1 MRATSLGGDL
11 GERSLE
17 ASLPVTP
24 PVRQRSGERD
34 LPQVASFAKHNKRRR
49 MTYELHPLCTLF
61 PRVIGGE
68 FDALVSDIRAN
79 GLRQPITIHD
89 GMILDGGNRY
99 RACIEAGVE
108 PSFTEYI
115 GTSIVSFVLSV
126 NLHRR
131 HLSPG
136 QQAAIVASAQDWA
149 MAQPASRPQKE
160 CNVAPLS
167 TAASRAAESGASL
180 RTQKMADKVAKA
192 SRELALQVAHGEI
205 SLPDAVREVSPPAPA
220 PTQKV
225 EELPSEDHDDELSEA
240 HDTIRDL
247 AEDNEKL
254 RDKLA
259 VEAMDESEEA
269 KTEAART
276 IAELRGQVATLERDN
291 RAIKQSRDAF
301 QIENAELKKQVQI
314 LLRKIKK
321 AESGGGDA

>member
-68 FDALVSDIRAN
+68 FDALVSDIKSH
-79 GLRQPITIHD
+79 GLRNPIMLHQ

-99 RACIEAGVE
+99 RACLEAGVVPE
-108 PSFTEYI
+108 FVEFDGGS
-115 GTSIVSFVLSV
+115 VVAFVLSA

-149 MAQPASRPQKE
+149 NAQTVGKPKSG
-160 CNVAPLS
+160 NVTGLA
-167 TAASRAAESGASL
+167 TVAERSAQSGASDK
-180 RTQKMADKVAKA
+180 TQRMADKVAKA
-192 SRELALQVAHGEI
+192 DPELARRVAHGEI
-205 SLPDAVREVSPPAPA
+205 SLPAAVREVSPPAPA

-247 AEDNEKL
+247 AEENEKL

-259 VEAMDESEEA
+259 IEAMDESEEA

-276 IAELRGQVATLERDN
+276 IAELRDQVATLERDN

-314 LLRKIKK
+314 LMRKIKK